1 MYYLAIDIG
10 ASSGRHLLGYM
21 EDGRLVL
28 EEVYRFPNEMQ
39 KKDGQLYWDISLL
52 YNEIITGMKKC
63 ANIGKTPVSVGI
75 DTWGVDF
82 VLLDSEMKMIG
93 PAIAYRD
100 KRTEGMYDEV
110 ASLISD
116 DDLYAKTGIQ
126 KLIFNTIYQLMALKL
141 QSPDMLEKADKLLF
155 MPDYLHYL
163 LSGVA
168 KTEYTIAT
176 TSGLINAENRNWD
189 DEVIAACGYPR
200 RIFGEIVPSGTVLG
214 DLKPE
219 VQQLVGYNCKVTMPA
234 SHDTASAVMAV
245 PADSDQPLY
254 ISSGTWSLM
263 GVERHEPDCTTA
275 SRTGNFTNEGGYG
288 YRYRY
293 LRNIMG
299 LWMIQCVKKEL
310 GDKYSYAQL
319 CEMAKKSAIS
329 TIIDANDPS
338 FLAPENMTK
347 AIQSMCAKTGQPV
360 PVKPG
365 ELAAVIYNSLAACY
379 RDTAKDLEALTGQTY
394 DAIYIVGGGAKA
406 EYLNELTEKFTEK
419 SVHAGPIEATAI
431 GNIVAQMIA
440 DGVFKDLY
448 EARARVRLLI

>member
-21 EDGRLVL
+21 KDGLLVL

-39 KKDGQLYWDISLL
+39 KKDGHLYWDIDLL
-52 YNEIITGMKKC
+52 FNEIITGMKKC
-63 ANIGKTPVSVGI
+63 ADIGKIPASVGI

-82 VLLDSEMKMIG
+82 VLLDSGMKMIG

-100 KRTEGMYDEV
+100 KRTDGMYDEV
-110 ASLISD
+110 AGCISD
-116 DDLYAKTGIQ
+116 EDLYAKTGIQ
-126 KLIFNTIYQLMALKL
+126 KLVFNTIYQLMALKK
-141 QSPDMLEKADKLLF
+141 QSPDILEKAQKLLF
-155 MPDYLHYL
+155 IPDYLHYL

-176 TSGLINAENRNWD
+176 TSGLVNAVNRNWD
-189 DEVIAACGYPR
+189 DEIIAACGYPR
-200 RIFGEIVPSGTVLG
+200 RIFGEIVPSGTVQGELT
-214 DLKPE
+214 PV
-219 VQQLVGYNCKVTMPA
+219 VQNLVGYNCKVTMPA

-263 GVERHEPDCTTA
+263 GVECLAPDCTKA
-275 SRTGNFTNEGGYG
+275 SRVENFTNEGGYG

-319 CEMAKKSAIS
+319 CEMAAKSGVS
-329 TIIDANDPS
+329 TIVNANDPR

-347 AIQSMCAKTGQPV
+347 AIQSACAETGQPV
-360 PVKPG
+360 PKEPG

-379 RDTAKDLEALTGQTY
+379 RDTAKDLEALAGQTY

-406 EYLNELTEKFTEK
+406 EYLNQLTEKYTRK
-419 SVHAGPIEATAI
+419 PVHAGPTEATAI
-431 GNIVAQMIA
+431 GNIMAQMITG
-440 DGVFKDLY
+440 GVFNDLH
-448 EARARVRLLI
+448 EARACVRLSM